1 MAECRA
7 GECSLGPF
15 LPPDP
20 RRSVHLR
27 RRRPR
32 PRYGEGRSGGT
43 VQETV
48 AQRLVEDNGS
58 LKSEDKHQK
67 GITISSSRRKGKDF
81 TSINAK

>member
-1 MAECRA
+1 MADCRA

-20 RRSVHLR
+20 RHSVHLR
-27 RRRPR
+27 RLRPQ

-43 VQETV
+43 VQEMV

-58 LKSEDKHQK
+58 LWSEDRHQN
-67 GITISSSRRKGKDF
+67 GISISSSRRKGKDF
-81 TSINAK
+81 ISLNRR